1 MVTEKGRETTLAPAL
16 NEEAGMVYTYE
27 ADIEYSD
34 EDGTWYVE
42 FTQFPGAFADGD
54 TVEEAAKAASDVLS
68 LFIAEYLDEDIPL
81 PKPSFHEPPKTIV
94 SVDVTDEFRAVSKC
108 VTVTEA
114 AEMLEVSPGR
124 VSQLLSSGGLEP
136 YMHGN
141 TRLVT
146 IASLNARMAAKPST
160 GRPRK
165 EAVLA

>member
-1 MVTEKGRETTLAPAL
+1 
-16 NEEAGMVYTYE
+16 MVYTYE
-27 ADIEYSD
+27 AGIEYSEED
-34 EDGTWYVE
+34 ETWYVE
-42 FTQFPGAFADGD
+42 FEQFPGAFTNGD
-54 TVEEAAKAASDVLS
+54 TVEDAAKAASEVLS
-68 LFIAEYLDEDIPL
+68 LFVAEYLDEDIPL
-81 PKPSFHEPPKTIV
+81 PKPSFHEPPRAII

-146 IASLNARMAAKPST
+146 IASLNARKAAKPST
-160 GRPRK
+160 GRPKK
-165 EAVLA
+165 EALRGF